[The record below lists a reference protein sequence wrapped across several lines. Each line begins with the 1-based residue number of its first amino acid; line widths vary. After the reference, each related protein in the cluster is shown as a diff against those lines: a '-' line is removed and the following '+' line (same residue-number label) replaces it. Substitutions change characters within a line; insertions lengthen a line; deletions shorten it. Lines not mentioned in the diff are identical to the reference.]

1 MDSERQSRVI
11 FVANLPSGISE
22 NDLIGRFESEG
33 LVTARIIDEKHGY
46 LLLAKKAT
54 AQRMHKN
61 GSTDFYQ
68 GHSKSHQIQ
77 TLDISHVTK
86 VGVPFYLMFD
96 SKSFCSCFEKLVKLS
111 WSV

>member
-1 MDSERQSRVI
+1 MDSERQARVV

-22 NDLIGRFESEG
+22 DALIGRFESEG
-33 LVTARIIDEKHGY
+33 LVTARIIDDKHGY

-61 GSTDFYQ
+61 GATDFYQ

-77 TLDISHVTK
+77 TLDMSHVTK
-86 VGVPFYLMFD
+86 LGC
-96 SKSFCSCFEKLVKLS
+96 SK
-111 WSV
+111 

>member
-1 MDSERQSRVI
+1 MDSERQARVI
-11 FVANLPSGISE
+11 FIANLPQISE
-22 NDLIGRFESEG
+22 DDLIGRFESEG

-61 GSTDFYQ
+61 GATDFYQ

-86 VGVPFYLMFD
+86 ERV
-96 SKSFCSCFEKLVKLS
+96 SKKLKNMKKK
-111 WSV
+111 